1 MLDVILETF
10 IDAIKLIPFLLIA
23 FLLIEIL
30 EHKLTNKSQQI
41 ISKSGKF
48 GPVIGSALGIVP
60 QCGFSVMAT
69 NLYVTRIISL
79 GTLIA
84 IYLSTSD
91 EMLPILLSENVE
103 LSVIF
108 QILGIKFGIG
118 MLYGFIIDFILRKKK
133 KDIQPNYEICNIEH
147 CNCSH
152 THGKGAI
159 IKSAIKHTANTLLFI
174 IVISFLINVLLEFLG
189 EEYLSKIFLK
199 DSIFGPF
206 VASLVGLIP
215 NCGASVMIT
224 QLYLNNALS
233 LGSAIAGLLTGS
245 GVAILV
251 LFKTNKNIKENLA
264 ILLIL
269 YSLGSVTGV
278 VIQLLQNA
286 FMR

>member
-118 MLYGFIIDFILRKKK
+118 M
-133 KDIQPNYEICNIEH
+133 
-147 CNCSH
+147 
-152 THGKGAI
+152 
-159 IKSAIKHTANTLLFI
+159 
-174 IVISFLINVLLEFLG
+174 
-189 EEYLSKIFLK
+189 
-199 DSIFGPF
+199 
-206 VASLVGLIP
+206 
-215 NCGASVMIT
+215 
-224 QLYLNNALS
+224 
-233 LGSAIAGLLTGS
+233 
-245 GVAILV
+245 
-251 LFKTNKNIKENLA
+251 
-264 ILLIL
+264 
-269 YSLGSVTGV
+269 
-278 VIQLLQNA
+278 
-286 FMR
+286 